1 MKNQEKTFVLHEIK
15 ATQILVL
22 KGLVENYHLMA
33 FVQWLFVCKT
43 TCQLHKVNNAKINDL
58 FYYYL

>member
-22 KGLVENYHLMA
+22 KGLE
-33 FVQWLFVCKT
+33 
-43 TCQLHKVNNAKINDL
+43 KIIT
-58 FYYYL
+58 

>member
-33 FVQWLFVCKT
+33 FVQ
-43 TCQLHKVNNAKINDL
+43 
-58 FYYYL
+58 